1 MKKKSVKQR
10 KEVKNRPWLMKP
22 AEEKKVQNYYYVKA
36 KHREQAKQIVHEA
49 IKPFI

>member
-1 MKKKSVKQR
+1 MKKQR

-22 AEEKKVQNYYYVKA
+22 AEEKKVQDFYYVKA
-36 KHREQAKQIVHEA
+36 KHKEQAKLIVKQA